1 MTGVLTAAGR
11 RVRGLA
17 TAIVIALLLAGGL
30 WGDDDHFPFG
40 PMRMY
45 STTNAPSGRVQVIR
59 FEGVTEDG
67 QTVDITTG
75 SFAMRPAE
83 IDGQM
88 DRFRS
93 DPGLLRHLVTA
104 YERISGD
111 EIRLVELRLVI
122 GVHTLRNRRSVSYS
136 EDVVARWSRS

>member
-1 MTGVLTAAGR
+1 MNRALTAGGR
-11 RVRGLA
+11 RARGVA
-17 TAIVIALLLAGGL
+17 AAIVIAVLLAGGL

-59 FEGVTEDG
+59 FEGVTG
-67 QTVDITTG
+67 TGRTVDISTG
-75 SFAMRPAE
+75 SFGMRPAE

-88 DRFRS
+88 DRFRA
-93 DPGLLRHLVTA
+93 DPGMLRHLVTA
-104 YERISGD
+104 YESISEG
-111 EIRLVELRLVI
+111 EPRLVELRLLI
-122 GVHTLRNRRSVSYS
+122 GVHTLRNRKSVSYS

>member
-1 MTGVLTAAGR
+1 MTRALSAGGR
-11 RVRGLA
+11 RTRALA
-17 TAIVIALLLAGGL
+17 TAAVIALLIAGGI

-67 QTVDITTG
+67 QTVEIKTA

-93 DPGLLRHLVTA
+93 DPSLLRHLITA
-104 YERISGD
+104 YERISPD
-111 EIRLVELRLVI
+111 EAPLVELRLII
-122 GVHTLRNRRSVSYS
+122 GVHTLRDRRSVSYS
-136 EDVVARWSRS
+136 EDVVARWSES

>member
-1 MTGVLTAAGR
+1 MNPALTAGGR
-11 RVRGLA
+11 RARAAA
-17 TAIVIALLLAGGL
+17 TAIVIGVLLAGGL

-45 STTNAPSGRVQVIR
+45 STTNAPSGRVHVIR
-59 FEGVTEDG
+59 FEGVTETG
-67 QTVDITTG
+67 QSVDISTG
-75 SFAMRPAE
+75 SFGMRPAE

-88 DRFRS
+88 DRFRA

-104 YERISGD
+104 YESISEG
-111 EIRLVELRLVI
+111 EPRLVELRLLI
-122 GVHTLRNRRSVSYS
+122 GVHTLRNRKSVSYS

>member
-1 MTGVLTAAGR
+1 MNGALAPGAK
-11 RVRGLA
+11 GLRA
-17 TAIVIALLLAGGL
+17 VAPAIVIALLLAGAL

-59 FEGVTEDG
+59 FEGVTQDG
-67 QTVDITTG
+67 QTVDVSTG
-75 SFAMRPAE
+75 SFGMRPAE

-104 YERISGD
+104 YERISKD
-111 EIRLVELRLVI
+111 EARLVELRLVI
-122 GVHTLRNRRSVSYS
+122 GVHRLRNRRSVSYS

>member
-1 MTGVLTAAGR
+1 MNQALTTGGR
-11 RVRGLA
+11 RARGVA
-17 TAIVIALLLAGGL
+17 AAIVIAVLLAGGL

-59 FEGVTEDG
+59 FEGVTETG
-67 QTVDITTG
+67 QSVDISTG
-75 SFAMRPAE
+75 SFGMRPAE

-88 DRFRS
+88 DRFRA

-104 YERISGD
+104 YESISEG
-111 EIRLVELRLVI
+111 EPRLVELRLLI
-122 GVHTLRNRRSVSYS
+122 GVHTLRNRKSVSYS

>member
-1 MTGVLTAAGR
+1 MSLTVRQR
-11 RVRGLA
+11 RVRGIA
-17 TAIVIALLLAGGL
+17 FAGVIVLLLAGSL

-59 FEGVTEDG
+59 FEGVTETG
-67 QTVDITTG
+67 RTIDISTG
-75 SFAMRPAE
+75 SFGMRPAE

-93 DPGLLRHLVTA
+93 DPRLLRHLVTA
-104 YERISGD
+104 YESISGT
-111 EIRLVELRLVI
+111 ETRLDELRLVI
-122 GVHTLRNRRSVSYS
+122 GIHRLRDRRSVSYS
-136 EDVVARWSRS
+136 EDVVARWERS